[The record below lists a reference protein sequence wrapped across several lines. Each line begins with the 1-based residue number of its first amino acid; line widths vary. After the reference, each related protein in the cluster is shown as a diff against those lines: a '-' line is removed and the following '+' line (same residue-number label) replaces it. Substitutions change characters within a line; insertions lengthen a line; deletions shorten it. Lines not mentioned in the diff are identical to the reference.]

1 MLGDVF
7 FFNTLNLTKTVFFS
21 FYCNFTSNLYS
32 LFPLYFLYASE
43 GMLSELLAR
52 KRHRELQTEI
62 LAEVFCIIISPAAGE
77 KSQKKALKGI

>member
-1 MLGDVF
+1 MLGDVC

-32 LFPLYFLYASE
+32 LFPLYFLYASDR
-43 GMLSELLAR
+43 MLSELLAR

>member
-7 FFNTLNLTKTVFFS
+7 FFNTLNLTKTVFF
-21 FYCNFTSNLYS
+21 FIIVIS
-32 LFPLYFLYASE
+32 LQIFIHYFLFIYASE

-62 LAEVFCIIISPAAGE
+62 VAEV
-77 KSQKKALKGI
+77 